1 MKLPRRRFL
10 HLAAGAAALSAL
22 SRVAWAQ
29 TYPTRP
35 VRIIVPLPAGGA
47 ADIVARI
54 MGHWLERLG
63 QPVIVEN
70 KPGAGTN
77 VGVQAVLNAPPDG
90 YTLLLAGT
98 ASAINATLYEQL
110 PFNFLRDIAPVAGL
124 VRFPL
129 VMEINRSVPAATVA
143 EFIAYA
149 KANQSKL
156 QYGSAGVGGSNHLA
170 CVLLNTAIGIQVTH
184 VPYRGGGQAMQD
196 LLAGRVD
203 YQCPS
208 APTAMPQIDGKAI
221 KAIAILTKLRSPL
234 VPNLASADEQGL
246 ADFEAGA
253 WFAFVLPKG
262 TPATIVQK
270 LHDAAV
276 ATIVQKLHDAAVAT
290 MDTPGVR
297 ERLKESGNEL
307 VAPER
312 RSPKYLQKFIAS
324 EIEKWAALVK
334 AANIKAE

>member
-10 HLAAGAAALSAL
+10 HLAVGAAAFSTNSRIASAQ
-22 SRVAWAQ
+22 S
-29 TYPTRP
+29 YPTRP
-35 VRIIVPLPAGGA
+35 VRVIVPLPAGGA

-149 KANQSKL
+149 KTNPGKINFA
-156 QYGSAGVGGSNHLA
+156 SAGVGTAPHLA
-170 CVLLNTAIGIQVTH
+170 GELFQVMTGVNMVH
-184 VPYRGGGQAMQD
+184 VPYRGEPPAISD
-196 LLAGRVD
+196 LLGGRV
-203 YQCPS
+203 QVMFGNVTASIEQIRSGLLHALAVTTVAPS
-208 APTAMPQIDGKAI
+208 PALPDLPTVGETVPGYEASGWFGVGVPKATPTEI
-221 KAIAILTKLRSPL
+221 VEKL
-234 VPNLASADEQGL
+234 NTEINAGL
-246 ADFEAGA
+246 ADLTIKSRIADLGST
-253 WFAFVLPKG
+253 VLPLS
-262 TPATIVQK
+262 PADFGK
-270 LHDAAV
+270 
-276 ATIVQKLHDAAVAT
+276 
-290 MDTPGVR
+290 
-297 ERLKESGNEL
+297 L
-307 VAPER
+307 VAE
-312 RSPKYLQKFIAS
+312 
-324 EIEKWAALVK
+324 ETEKWGKVVR
-334 AANIKAE
+334 AANIKPE